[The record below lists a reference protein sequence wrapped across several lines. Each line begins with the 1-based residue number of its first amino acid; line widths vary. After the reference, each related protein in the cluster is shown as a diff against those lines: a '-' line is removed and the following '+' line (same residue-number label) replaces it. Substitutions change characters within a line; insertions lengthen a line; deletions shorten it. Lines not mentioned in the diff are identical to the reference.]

1 MVKTNG
7 AGQVESIVVS
17 KSTGNAK
24 VDQRALLFVKN
35 TFAQSV
41 PHPRVRHRY
50 VYPVAISKSGPNGL
64 RVSLFQP

>member
-7 AGQVESIVVS
+7 AGQIESIVVS

-24 VDQRALLFVKN
+24 VDRRALLFVKN

-50 VYPVAISKSGPNGL
+50 VYPVAISKTGPNGL
-64 RVSLFQP
+64 RVSLF